1 MQEKQN
7 LCEKIRSLYPEI
19 GACGIDVE
27 TNFDENKKAWIVDL
41 KKGSHH
47 LKTHLELQDADACM
61 EGKQCVYLSTQISQ
75 LVENIKKV

>member
-1 MQEKQN
+1 MQEKDK
-7 LCEKIRSLYPEI
+7 LCEKIRSIYPEI

-27 TNFDENKKAWIVDL
+27 MNFDENKKAWIVDL

-47 LKTHLELQDADACM
+47 LITHLELQDADVCM
-61 EGKQCVYLSTQISQ
+61 EGKQCVYLSTQIAQ